1 MALPPLEVRIDAD
14 DRGLQRGLDRAQGGI
29 RKFAAFAGGA
39 FSGLGL
45 GIASAV
51 AGVVSFSAA
60 IDGAKQAMG
69 EFDALAKR
77 ARVAGLS
84 SDFYQVLQ
92 LAAEEAG
99 VAQGALNG
107 GLVTFVKRVGEAQAG
122 VGALAGIL
130 KKTRPD
136 LLEQLKITK
145 SQEEAFLIVAEAIG
159 SLDDAQQQMVLNA
172 AAFSKANAGMIEMMR
187 NGRKGFDDT
196 AKKARELGLVID
208 KSLLDKSEKINND
221 FGVATRVISIHFK
234 RALIAIAPAITKV
247 ATFIANLVVQLDK
260 FINRFRNVETA
271 PLDELNRRLAET
283 RAEQER
289 LSNLAATPRN
299 VNDRKVM
306 AARAADLEKEI
317 KLRKE
322 LAKESEKIFKEPKP
336 PGLEGGDDKTK
347 TKGGKV
353 DELGDRFKALA
364 ESLLTRE
371 EMIRAQYDKDL
382 ALLEAYHER
391 QREIERANGE
401 INLEEERKRKD
412 QRMRLEKNFNMELG
426 EVRRKELLAQSNA
439 LLGGFEA
446 LFQALGSR
454 NKKMLRMAKI
464 VGAARAMVSTLIGA
478 AKALEQGF
486 PYNIAA
492 AAMVMAKGIAFVQA
506 IKGTGEGGTS
516 STGGGGGGSVRG
528 TPAAAP
534 VTQEGQ
540 RSTAAVI
547 NLSGGDMFSRD
558 QVVSLINS
566 INEAMEDGARL
577 RIA

>member
-51 AGVVSFSAA
+51 AGVMSFSAA

-322 LAKESEKIFKEPKP
+322 LAKESEKIFKTPKP

-382 ALLEAYHER
+382 LLLETYHER

-439 LLGGFEA
+439 LLNGFEA
-446 LFQALGSR
+446 LFQSLGAR

-506 IKGTGEGGTS
+506 IKGTGEGT
-516 STGGGGGGSVRG
+516 TAATGGGGGSVRG

>member
-51 AGVVSFSAA
+51 AGVMSFSAA

-99 VAQGALNG
+99 VAQQTLNGALIS
-107 GLVTFVKRVGEAQAG
+107 FVKRVGEAQAG
-122 VGALAGIL
+122 SGALVSVF
-130 KKTRPD
+130 KKLRPD
-136 LLEQLKITK
+136 LLEQIQTTK
-145 SQEEAFLIVAEAIG
+145 SQEEAFKLVADAIA
-159 SLDDAQQQMVLNA
+159 SVEDSQERAALTA
-172 AAFSKANAGMIEMMR
+172 AAFNKSGIGMIEMLR
-187 NGRKGFDDT
+187 NGRKGLDDT
-196 AKKARELGLVID
+196 AEKARNLGLIID
-208 KSLLDKSEKINND
+208 KSLLDNAEEINND
-221 FGVATRVISIHFK
+221 FGVATKVIDIHFK
-234 RALIAIAPAITKV
+234 KALIAIAPYLTQAAV
-247 ATFIANLVVQLDK
+247 FISNMVREIDK
-260 FINRFRNVETA
+260 FINRFRAVNQ
-271 PLDELNRRLAET
+271 LGLNQLNQQLKE
-283 RAEQER
+283 AEQNTKN
-289 LSNLAATPRN
+289 LSKTWGWFFLS
-299 VNDRKVM
+299 
-306 AARAADLEKEI
+306 ESQ
-317 KLRKE
+317 RKE
-322 LAKESEKIFKEPKP
+322 LLKESITKEYELRKAISERKKAQDSLRLPA
-336 PGLEGGDDKTK
+336 GGDGDKK
-347 TKGGKV
+347 DKPKDGKGKGPAV
-353 DELGDRFKALA
+353 DELGDRFKTLA

-382 ALLEAYHER
+382 ALLEVYHER

-464 VGAARAMVSTLIGA
+464 VGAARAARPRRLNRA
-478 AKALEQGF
+478 
-486 PYNIAA
+486 
-492 AAMVMAKGIAFVQA
+492 
-506 IKGTGEGGTS
+506 
-516 STGGGGGGSVRG
+516 
-528 TPAAAP
+528 
-534 VTQEGQ
+534 
-540 RSTAAVI
+540 
-547 NLSGGDMFSRD
+547 SRTISRRL
-558 QVVSLINS
+558 QWSWPRVSLLCKPS
-566 INEAMEDGARL
+566 RARARAPRQRQAVEAVA
-577 RIA
+577 

>member
-51 AGVVSFSAA
+51 AGVMSFSAA

-247 ATFIANLVVQLDK
+247 ATFIANLVIQLDK
-260 FINRFRNVETA
+260 FINRFRNIESKSLATLNEELA
-271 PLDELNRRLAET
+271 KSNAELIRLGNRYDNLDKSNTRAKNNLEARLA
-283 RAEQER
+283 RQHQ
-289 LSNLAATPRN
+289 LN
-299 VNDRKVM
+299 
-306 AARAADLEKEI
+306 ADLKEEI
-317 KLRKE
+317 RLR
-322 LAKESEKIFKEPKP
+322 KESEKIFKTPKP

-382 ALLEAYHER
+382 L
-391 QREIERANGE
+391 QTG
-401 INLEEERKRKD
+401 K
-412 QRMRLEKNFNMELG
+412 
-426 EVRRKELLAQSNA
+426 
-439 LLGGFEA
+439 
-446 LFQALGSR
+446 
-454 NKKMLRMAKI
+454 
-464 VGAARAMVSTLIGA
+464 LI
-478 AKALEQGF
+478 
-486 PYNIAA
+486 
-492 AAMVMAKGIAFVQA
+492 
-506 IKGTGEGGTS
+506 
-516 STGGGGGGSVRG
+516 
-528 TPAAAP
+528 
-534 VTQEGQ
+534 
-540 RSTAAVI
+540 
-547 NLSGGDMFSRD
+547 
-558 QVVSLINS
+558 
-566 INEAMEDGARL
+566 
-577 RIA
+577 